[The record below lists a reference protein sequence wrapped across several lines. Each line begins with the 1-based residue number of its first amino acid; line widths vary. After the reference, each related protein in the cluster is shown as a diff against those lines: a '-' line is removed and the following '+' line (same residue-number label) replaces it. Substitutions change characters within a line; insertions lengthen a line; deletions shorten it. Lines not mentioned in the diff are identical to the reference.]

1 MSAIMPTYGSPS
13 LAFERGDG
21 VYLYD
26 TDGKQYL
33 DFCTG
38 IAVTALGHNHPHL
51 VHAIQDQ
58 AGKLLHYSNLYRDS
72 RPRAYGSTPSGQHL
86 RKLRLFV
93 TLALSLLSAA

>member
-13 LAFERGDG
+13 LAFERGHG

-38 IAVTALGHNHPHL
+38 IAVMGGKMLASSITERQVSVSGGILFFLFGFYSMYVGPPDETGGHGGMR
-51 VHAIQDQ
+51 V
-58 AGKLLHYSNLYRDS
+58 LL
-72 RPRAYGSTPSGQHL
+72 Q
-86 RKLRLFV
+86 
-93 TLALSLLSAA
+93 